1 MDSMAVR
8 YGSWFAAVHFLGL
21 AALVNIDSGS
31 PGVVSQVFGLELSLV
46 GLVVFESSERLWWL

>member
-1 MDSMAVR
+1 MAVR
-8 YGSWFAAVHFLGL
+8 YGSWFAVVHFLGL
-21 AALVNIDSGS
+21 AALVNIDSGP